1 MRTQEI
7 EKAPS
12 RSKQEAPMTR
22 ELVNDYCTIGGSQV
36 KARPAVGWEAIK
48 PKQSNKPEYLRQA
61 QAAVQKAWLGYLWL
75 IDTLES
81 ANKWD
86 QGSVEDAWDTYYQAK
101 RQCEEAWDAAEQGFD
116 SLPIPF

>member
-36 KARPAVGWEAIK
+36 KARPAVGWEAVK

-86 QGSVEDAWDTYYQAK
+86 QGSVEDAWDTYYHAR
-101 RQCEEAWDAAEQGFD
+101 RQCDEAWDAWNAGAD